1 MAGPVSERLP
11 PQVELL
17 IDERASA
24 RAERD
29 FAAADALRDRIR
41 AMGWEVIDLPAGSTA
56 RPSLPP
62 AAGLAGYARPEDL
75 ESMLD
80 QPATVAAS
88 VQLLAEQHG
97 KDLERFLRGLAAHPP
112 AVDWELVMVA
122 NAPTFG
128 ITQLLDG
135 LSLPVEPTVL
145 ASAERLGWADARNLG
160 LRRSRGEVTLL
171 VDTSVEPEGD
181 FVGPLL
187 DAFEDP
193 SVGIAGAWGLVSA
206 TGRTFEEA
214 PPGEVD
220 AVEGYCLA
228 IRRGVLREAGLFD
241 HHFRFY
247 RNADLDF
254 SFQARAAGWRAIA
267 VADLPLRRHEHRGYA
282 ALPPSERERL
292 SKRNFY
298 RFLKHWGDRR
308 DLLIHHEA

>member
-1 MAGPVSERLP
+1 M
-11 PQVELL
+11 
-17 IDERASA
+17 
-24 RAERD
+24 
-29 FAAADALRDRIR
+29 
-41 AMGWEVIDLPAGSTA
+41 
-56 RPSLPP
+56 
-62 AAGLAGYARPEDL
+62 
-75 ESMLD
+75 
-80 QPATVAAS
+80 
-88 VQLLAEQHG
+88 
-97 KDLERFLRGLAAHPP
+97 
-112 AVDWELVMVA
+112 
-122 NAPTFG
+122 
-128 ITQLLDG
+128 
-135 LSLPVEPTVL
+135 
-145 ASAERLGWADARNLG
+145 
-160 LRRSRGEVTLL
+160 
-171 VDTSVEPEGD
+171 
-181 FVGPLL
+181 
-187 DAFEDP
+187 
-193 SVGIAGAWGLVSA
+193 SA